1 MTDERTLEILRL
13 LLEHREW
20 DEVGERWLI
29 DYDSLVAFLLLGTP
43 ESFELAPPTTFH
55 FIDVP
60 VIDGT
65 ATLPDGRTVRSNS
78 QVVRVPIL
86 DEPIQ

>member
-29 DYDSLVAFLLLGTP
+29 DYDSLVAFLLGTP
-43 ESFELAPPTTFH
+43 AEPFELASPTTYH
-55 FIDVP
+55 FVDVP

-65 ATLPDGRTVRSNS
+65 ATLPDGRTVQSDS
-78 QVVRVPIL
+78 QIVRVPIL